1 MKGQLTLAATAITL
15 LCATAAAGSEK
26 LTLRVTPNFS
36 SAPSTVIVRAYV
48 EPNVHN
54 RRLRVE
60 ADSGTFYRSSEIQL
74 DGADAPILTEFRLMS
89 LPGGKYTV
97 VATLVDAMGEETVV
111 QRTAT
116 VVSRSGEP

>member
-1 MKGQLTLAATAITL
+1 MKSHLIFTATVITL
-15 LCATAAAGSEK
+15 LCATAATASEK
-26 LTLRVTPNFS
+26 LTVRVTPNVS

-60 ADSGTFYRSSEIQL
+60 ADSGSFYRSSEVQL
-74 DGADAPILTEFRLMS
+74 DGAEAPILTEFRLAS
-89 LPGGKYTV
+89 LPGGKYIV

-111 QRTAT
+111 RRTAT
-116 VVSRSGEP
+116 VVSRFGEP